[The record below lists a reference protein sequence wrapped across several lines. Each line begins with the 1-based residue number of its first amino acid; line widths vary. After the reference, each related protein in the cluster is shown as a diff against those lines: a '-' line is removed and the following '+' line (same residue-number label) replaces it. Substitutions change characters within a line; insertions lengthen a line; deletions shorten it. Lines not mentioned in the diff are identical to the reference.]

1 MCEIVS
7 LIVALLGT
15 KQRNIRNVCTFHYG
29 RGSASVVMKESGHA
43 RTVERLAADR
53 PGDVALHSS
62 GLANGQKFHHVD
74 AGACFLEISTGVLKA

>member
-1 MCEIVS
+1 
-7 LIVALLGT
+7 
-15 KQRNIRNVCTFHYG
+15 
-29 RGSASVVMKESGHA
+29 MKESGHA